1 MQSAAQL
8 VYRVQPAQ
16 PCTASDA
23 ASALRKLLYAPP
35 LLENRCARAQDL
47 AAPRVYCLLKSMRR
61 PPQRQLCRSPESPPF
76 VFKEKVGVG
85 LFCELWREDKHVCH
99 CLRTQ
104 YNLFDQLDRPIGRR
118 RRRRRVR
125 IVAASCS
132 MNCATCSEASRRT
145 MSLSLSW
152 VDSSAHAR
160 ATSAC
165 VAALISS
172 TTYLRLAPAPITHNN
187 YTQVR

>member
-1 MQSAAQL
+1 MFFAESLQSAAQL

-85 LFCELWREDKHVCH
+85 LFCEL
-99 CLRTQ
+99 
-104 YNLFDQLDRPIGRR
+104 
-118 RRRRRVR
+118 
-125 IVAASCS
+125 
-132 MNCATCSEASRRT
+132 
-145 MSLSLSW
+145 
-152 VDSSAHAR
+152 
-160 ATSAC
+160 
-165 VAALISS
+165 
-172 TTYLRLAPAPITHNN
+172 
-187 YTQVR
+187 

>member
-1 MQSAAQL
+1 MESELTELGRNRNALRASRLRAQRAFPGSTKTPVGASQPDASTLFRGTERGSFFATSYCDGFGSMVDRFFLELRQLTARDVFCRVMQSAAQL

-85 LFCELWREDKHVCH
+85 LFCEL
-99 CLRTQ
+99 
-104 YNLFDQLDRPIGRR
+104 
-118 RRRRRVR
+118 
-125 IVAASCS
+125 
-132 MNCATCSEASRRT
+132 
-145 MSLSLSW
+145 
-152 VDSSAHAR
+152 
-160 ATSAC
+160 
-165 VAALISS
+165 
-172 TTYLRLAPAPITHNN
+172 
-187 YTQVR
+187 